1 MPVAFQ
7 QFFGLLTTP
16 SGNLIYHLILGFSIS
31 AGLPI
36 AFFLWRTNIQPLN
49 YRVVIGLGLLLFLRI
64 GLFFIG
70 GLIWQG
76 VIEQSIWQP
85 VAERIVSMLS
95 ISILLWLWV
104 FLQPHRRSDFACL
117 IFFLILLLSSVFL
130 SVWWV
135 GQNNGIALNGSG
147 LDRVL
152 SGFSVLTAVMALF
165 LAGWKRPLQWTSAV
179 LFFLIVLSGYLI
191 QLLRPNTGQ
200 DFSPY
205 IRFAELAAYPLL
217 ILLPLRFPTDF
228 LYVAKKAIPE
238 AKTMDSKI
246 TPNEMAL
253 VESGLNLPLAFQ
265 EGKLGTALPRLISQA
280 MRADLCLL
288 VSPPDDNSQIILQ
301 GGYDLIREH
310 YLEGGNWDG
319 GVFPTLSAAL
329 RNGKTLRLYADT
341 ATPDLN
347 NLASVLHLDRIGH
360 LLTTAILDEENQ
372 PIFGVLLLSPYSD
385 HRWNSEEQDTVV
397 HIAKLISKLLIHLKN
412 QAEIAAQL
420 VEAEQSLIQAH
431 ESLAALQ
438 QELQIRPMYPPE
450 EIHKSQQ
457 SYPLSEQTT
466 LEEELHLALEE
477 IAHLHAELEKAQE
490 NLWAIQARAPGLER
504 GTIIANLAAELRQP
518 LASIL
523 GYTDFLLGE
532 SVGILGSLQR
542 KFLERIRSATQRI
555 ESVLGDYLPET
566 GFLSAPALVNVQ
578 PVNLSQLIQGLI
590 ESTEDQRQSKS
601 QQLECE
607 VPDELPLMQIDAT
620 GLEQILHKLLE
631 NAIQT
636 TPPQGIVEMKV
647 DLKQDNQQSRYLLIQ
662 IQDQGGG
669 ISADILPQVFSP
681 ARQEIPL
688 GLGVSGVELS
698 IVKAMVEALNGRIWV
713 DSVAESGT
721 TFSILFPFVPGK
733 STPLEKGEVV
743 E

>member
-228 LYVAKKAIPE
+228 LYVAKKTVPE
-238 AKTMDSKI
+238 AKTIDSKI

-288 VSPPDDNSQIILQ
+288 VSPPDDNSQITLQ
-301 GGYDLIREH
+301 GGL
-310 YLEGGNWDG
+310 
-319 GVFPTLSAAL
+319 
-329 RNGKTLRLYADT
+329 
-341 ATPDLN
+341 
-347 NLASVLHLDRIGH
+347 
-360 LLTTAILDEENQ
+360 
-372 PIFGVLLLSPYSD
+372 
-385 HRWNSEEQDTVV
+385 
-397 HIAKLISKLLIHLKN
+397 
-412 QAEIAAQL
+412 
-420 VEAEQSLIQAH
+420 
-431 ESLAALQ
+431 
-438 QELQIRPMYPPE
+438 
-450 EIHKSQQ
+450 
-457 SYPLSEQTT
+457 
-466 LEEELHLALEE
+466 
-477 IAHLHAELEKAQE
+477 
-490 NLWAIQARAPGLER
+490 
-504 GTIIANLAAELRQP
+504 
-518 LASIL
+518 
-523 GYTDFLLGE
+523 
-532 SVGILGSLQR
+532 
-542 KFLERIRSATQRI
+542 
-555 ESVLGDYLPET
+555 
-566 GFLSAPALVNVQ
+566 
-578 PVNLSQLIQGLI
+578 
-590 ESTEDQRQSKS
+590 
-601 QQLECE
+601 
-607 VPDELPLMQIDAT
+607 
-620 GLEQILHKLLE
+620 
-631 NAIQT
+631 
-636 TPPQGIVEMKV
+636 
-647 DLKQDNQQSRYLLIQ
+647 
-662 IQDQGGG
+662 
-669 ISADILPQVFSP
+669 
-681 ARQEIPL
+681 
-688 GLGVSGVELS
+688 
-698 IVKAMVEALNGRIWV
+698 
-713 DSVAESGT
+713 
-721 TFSILFPFVPGK
+721 
-733 STPLEKGEVV
+733 
-743 E
+743 